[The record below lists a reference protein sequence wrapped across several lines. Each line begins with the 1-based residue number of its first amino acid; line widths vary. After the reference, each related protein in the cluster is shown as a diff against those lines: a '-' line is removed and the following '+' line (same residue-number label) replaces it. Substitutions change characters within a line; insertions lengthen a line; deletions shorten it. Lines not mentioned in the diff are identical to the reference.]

1 MKRFIQIQSIL
12 LLLLIAAF
20 FAILPKEGNAQ
31 VSDMWEHQHPR
42 PKITSGDRK

>member
-1 MKRFIQIQSIL
+1 MKKLIQIQSII

-31 VSDMWEHQHPR
+31 TRDMWDEHPQ
-42 PKITSGDRK
+42 PKITSSDRK